1 MSQRSYYVFET
12 KGPPDRSSYH
22 LFFSSQDL
30 NSKRKAE
37 VLVEVAHTW
46 ADELLDGQ
54 AESGESTRDQ
64 VGAGWTCRV

>member
-1 MSQRSYYVFET
+1 M
-12 KGPPDRSSYH
+12 
-22 LFFSSQDL
+22 
-30 NSKRKAE
+30 
-37 VLVEVAHTW
+37 EVAHTW